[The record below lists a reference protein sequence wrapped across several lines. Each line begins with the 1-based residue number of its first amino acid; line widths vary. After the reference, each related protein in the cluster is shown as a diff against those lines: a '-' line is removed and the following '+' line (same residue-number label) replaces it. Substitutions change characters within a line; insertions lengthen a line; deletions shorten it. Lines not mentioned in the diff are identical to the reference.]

1 MEENHINRRNFLKAA
16 GMGSL
21 AAIATG
27 TLPPETLSAINNAEP
42 MKITKIESVRVKGE
56 VFWWVLL
63 HTNNGIVGI
72 GETCHHPDG
81 EIGIL
86 KNLSRFLI
94 GRDPR
99 DIDRIWQDL
108 FDTHW
113 AGWGGADIRVI
124 AAINIAQYDILG
136 KALGVPIYRLLNG
149 KAQEKL
155 RLYNTSTYYRPING
169 MIPEK
174 DIEKISKFFIERGIR
189 AQKIY
194 PYNETAR
201 KNGGTY
207 ISPADLERC
216 LGWVK
221 RIRDSV
227 GNEMDIAIDFSGM
240 WNLPCAQKIASSLE
254 PYNIMWIE
262 EIIRQDNIQS
272 YATIARETS
281 IPVCVSERL
290 ATRYQY
296 RELMETKACDIVMYD
311 LCWCGGI
318 SEAKKISDMADTY
331 YIPTAPHGFE
341 GPLSWVAAIQ
351 TSMALTNFFILESCY
366 PQYTVK
372 YPHFFKNIP
381 QPVDGFVV
389 APEGP
394 GLGVEFQEEPF
405 KNGEVIVETVAEI

>member
-1 MEENHINRRNFLKAA
+1 MEEKHINRRNFLKAA

-21 AAIATG
+21 AAMATG
-27 TLPPETLSAINNAEP
+27 SLPTETLSAINNTEP
-42 MKITKIESVRVKGE
+42 MKITKIESVRVKDE

-86 KNLSRFLI
+86 KNLSQMLI
-94 GRDPR
+94 GQDPR
-99 DIDRIWQDL
+99 DIDRVWQEL
-108 FDTHW
+108 FDSHW

-124 AAINIAQYDILG
+124 TAINIAQYDILG
-136 KALGVPIYRLLNG
+136 KVLGVPIYRLLNG
-149 KAQEKL
+149 KSQEKL
-155 RLYNTSTYYRPING
+155 RIYNTSTYYRPIEG

-174 DIEKISKFFIERGIR
+174 DIEKISKFFIERGIK

-207 ISPADLERC
+207 ISPDDLEKC

-227 GNEMDIAIDFSGM
+227 GNDMDIAIDFSGL
-240 WNLPCAQKIASSLE
+240 WNLPCALKIAHSLE

-296 RELMETKACDIVMYD
+296 RELMEAKACDIVMYD

-318 SEAKKISDMADTY
+318 SEALCAGKTGSTRRYMKRSRYTITINSRLRQKPAKAGNYWRTGQRRMHAISF
-331 YIPTAPHGFE
+331 PWLPRV
-341 GPLSWVAAIQ
+341 SWVQ
-351 TSMALTNFFILESCY
+351 RSTRVTLS
-366 PQYTVK
+366 
-372 YPHFFKNIP
+372 
-381 QPVDGFVV
+381 
-389 APEGP
+389 
-394 GLGVEFQEEPF
+394 
-405 KNGEVIVETVAEI
+405 